1 MITAI
6 DTSVLLDVFI
16 PDPVFGPA
24 SRQALEHCD
33 LAGSSVICEAVYAE
47 LAAYFS
53 SADQLNHAL
62 GTCDI
67 AVIGGNLEAVFA
79 AGRAWKAYRL
89 AGGKRERIM
98 TDFLIGGHALKLADR
113 LLTRDRGF
121 YRQYFRG
128 LPVVTPAD
136 CA

>member
-1 MITAI
+1 MTTAI

-24 SRQALEHCD
+24 SRRALERCD
-33 LAGSSVICEAVYAE
+33 LEGSSVVCETVYAE
-47 LAAYFS
+47 LSAYFS
-53 SADQLNHAL
+53 SAAQLNHAL
-62 GTCDI
+62 QACDI
-67 AVIGGNLEAVFA
+67 AVIGGNLEAAFA

-89 AGGKRERIM
+89 AGGKRERII
-98 TDFLIGGHALKLADR
+98 TDFLIGGHALKQADR

-128 LPVVTPAD
+128 LQVVTPAD
-136 CA
+136 FA

>member
-24 SRQALEHCD
+24 SRLALEQCD
-33 LAGSSVICEAVYAE
+33 LAGRSVVCEAGYAE

-53 SADQLNHAL
+53 SAAQLNHAL
-62 GTCDI
+62 EECDI
-67 AVIGGNLEAVFA
+67 AVIGGNLEAGFA

-89 AGGKRERIM
+89 AGGKRERII
-98 TDFLIGGHALKLADR
+98 TDFLIGGYALMQADR

-121 YRQYFRG
+121 YRQHFRG
-128 LPVVTPAD
+128 LRVVTPAD

>member
-6 DTSVLLDVFI
+6 DTSILLDVFI

-24 SRQALEHCD
+24 SRRALEQCD
-33 LAGSSVICEAVYAE
+33 LAGSSVVCEAVYAE
-47 LAAYFS
+47 LAAHFPS
-53 SADQLNHAL
+53 PTLLNHAL
-62 GTCDI
+62 EQCDI
-67 AVIGGNLEAVFA
+67 AVTGGSLEAAFA

-89 AGGKRERIM
+89 AGGKRERII
-98 TDFLIGGHALKLADR
+98 TDFLIGGHGLRQADR

-128 LPVVTPAD
+128 LQVVTPAD
-136 CA
+136 FA

>member
-33 LAGSSVICEAVYAE
+33 LVGSSIVCEAVYAE
-47 LAAYFS
+47 LAAYFA

-62 GTCDI
+62 RTCDI

-121 YRQYFRG
+121 YRRYFRG
-128 LPVVTPAD
+128 LSVVTPAD